1 MTLSTD
7 TLSAEAIRL
16 GATAKDRAEAIE
28 QCGRLL
34 VDLGAVE
41 EPYVAAMHERE
52 KAVSTFV
59 GEGVAIPHGT
69 NEARQYVKRTQL
81 AVVQYPDGI
90 DWGAGTVHLCVA
102 IAASGEEH
110 VEVLAAL
117 SKVLMDEQKAAA
129 LRTATDAAT
138 VLSLLGNDQQEAH
151 A

>member
-1 MTLSTD
+1 LSTD
-7 TLSAEAIRL
+7 TLTADAIRL
-16 GATAKDRAEAIE
+16 GATAADRAEAIE

-34 VDLGAVE
+34 VDLGAVD

-52 KAVSTFV
+52 QVVSTFV

-69 NEARQYVKRTQL
+69 NEARKYVRRTQL
-81 AVVQYPDGI
+81 AVVQFPDGV

-102 IAASGEEH
+102 IAASGSEH

-117 SKVLMDEQKAAA
+117 SKVLMDSDKAAV
-129 LRTATDAAT
+129 LRSATDAAT

>member
-1 MTLSTD
+1 MSTETPATLTAD
-7 TLSAEAIRL
+7 AIRL
-16 GATAKDRAEAIE
+16 GATAASSEEAVE

-34 VDLGAVE
+34 VKIGAVE

-52 KAVSTFV
+52 QVVSTYV

-69 NEARQYVKRTQL
+69 NASRAYVRHTRL
-81 AVVQYPDGI
+81 AVIQYPGGV
-90 DWGAGTVHLCVA
+90 DWGVGTVHLCVA

-110 VEVLAAL
+110 VSVLAAL
-117 SKVLMDEQKAAA
+117 SKVLMDTEKAAA

-138 VLSLLGNDQQEAH
+138 VLSLLNDQQEAH